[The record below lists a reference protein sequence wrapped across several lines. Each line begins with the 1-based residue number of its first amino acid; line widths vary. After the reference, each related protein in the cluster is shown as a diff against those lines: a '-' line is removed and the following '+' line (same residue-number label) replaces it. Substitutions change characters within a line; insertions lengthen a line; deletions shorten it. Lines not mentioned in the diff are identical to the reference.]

1 MTVAE
6 YIVEHLIN
14 IGVTDLFG
22 IPGGVVLDFLYAAEA
37 RKPVITPHLTYHEQT
52 AGFAACGYAQSSNKL
67 GVAYATK
74 GPGFTNLLT
83 PMADAYYD
91 SIPVLFITSH
101 SSAPSP
107 KGIRTMTDQEMD
119 TCDVVRS
126 FTKYAVRIDTI
137 EDVVPQV
144 SKACLAAV
152 GGRKGPVF
160 VDVNAKLWNEIL
172 PDGSLP
178 AVATEEMPDLSMD
191 DTISQIRAAK
201 RPVILIGDG
210 INQADAQNDF
220 RELSKKLN
228 LPIVSSR
235 FTHDIVGYMPNYYGY
250 VGSHGIRCANFILSK
265 ADLIIALG
273 NRLNFPVHS
282 PSYEPIVKQAKIIR
296 YEIDETE
303 LLRDITNSQPYV
315 TDIRHLIKKLV
326 ANNYDFGDHSEW
338 MRICDYL
345 YEELKNEDCP
355 DVVLSI
361 ASLLHHI
368 SEESI
373 LVTDIG
379 NNEFWVSRACV
390 LNRQKNRTLYSK
402 SFCALGNGLG
412 KAIGAYYATRKPVV
426 CFIGDQGL
434 QMNIQELQ
442 FISQHSLPI
451 TIVVIN
457 NRTSG
462 MIRDREMH
470 RYKGK
475 CVHTTKDSGY
485 VAPDFESIVR
495 GYGLDSSHFIELSV
509 DGDLE
514 LSPQLPKGNPVQK
527 MTPLLEETKYEKL
540 NKL

>member
-101 SSAPSP
+101 SAAPSP

-144 SKACLAAV
+144 SKACLAAI

-160 VDVNAKLWNEIL
+160 VDVNTKLWKEDL

-178 AVATEEMPDLSMD
+178 AVATDEMFDLCMD

-338 MRICDYL
+338 MRTCDYL

-355 DVVLSI
+355 DVVLSL